1 MTKEEFDAML
11 TDNYEELILWCTGLT
26 GDSDTAR
33 DLAHDTI
40 ERALTR
46 VNLYRTGNGRAWLFT
61 IAKRLFI
68 NHIRHDR
75 MIYCDPTTE
84 DGYGVEAR
92 DMGVDGNEDGDYAT
106 YLEAMG
112 MLSDI
117 HREVFQLRDMG
128 MTMQEIANK
137 LDIPLGTVKSR
148 LFYAGKQIRGA
159 LHG

>member
-1 MTKEEFDAML
+1 MNKAEFNDML
-11 TDNYEELILWCTGLT
+11 TDNYEELVSWCTGLT
-26 GDSDTAR
+26 GNSDTGR

-46 VNLYRTGNGRAWLFT
+46 VNLYRPGNGRAWLFT

-68 NHIRHDR
+68 NHIHHDR
-75 MIYCDPTTE
+75 MIYCDPTAE
-84 DGYGVEAR
+84 EGYGIEAY

-128 MTMQEIANK
+128 MTMQEIADK
-137 LDIPLGTVKSR
+137 LGIPLGTVKSR
-148 LFYAGKQIRGA
+148 LFYAGKQIRDM
-159 LHG
+159 LK